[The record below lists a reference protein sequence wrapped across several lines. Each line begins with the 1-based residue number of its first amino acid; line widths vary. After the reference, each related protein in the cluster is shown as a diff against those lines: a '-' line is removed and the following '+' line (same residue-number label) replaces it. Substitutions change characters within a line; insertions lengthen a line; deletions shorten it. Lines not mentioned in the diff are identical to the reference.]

1 MTTILSIQSSVAY
14 GHVGNSA
21 AVFPLQRLGV
31 EVWPVHTVHFSNH
44 TGYGAWRGPLMAPDD
59 VREVVTGIEERGALP
74 EVDAVLSGYQGGEQI
89 GEVILD
95 AVARTKAANPAA
107 IYACDPVMGN
117 AASGCFVHPAIPV
130 LLREKVVP
138 KADLITPNQ
147 FELGFLT
154 ETDPG
159 DLDSTLDS
167 VERARAMGPGTV
179 LVTSVLRPDRP
190 EGTIEMLAVHGD
202 GAWIVQTPQLP
213 MKANGSGDVTAAL
226 FTAHLLQ
233 TGDAG
238 LALGRTVSSVF
249 DLLTTPTS
257 PGGASCSSCRA
268 RRRSPTRGCSSRCS
282 SSAELRP
289 DPSHADLHRRFTT
302 RPKRVRR

>member
-1 MTTILSIQSSVAY
+1 
-14 GHVGNSA
+14 
-21 AVFPLQRLGV
+21 
-31 EVWPVHTVHFSNH
+31 
-44 TGYGAWRGPLMAPDD
+44 
-59 VREVVTGIEERGALP
+59 
-74 EVDAVLSGYQGGEQI
+74 
-89 GEVILD
+89 
-95 AVARTKAANPAA
+95 
-107 IYACDPVMGN
+107 
-117 AASGCFVHPAIPV
+117 V

-138 KADLITPNQ
+138 QADLITPNQ

-238 LALGRTVSSVF
+238 VALGRTVSSVF
-249 DLLTTPTS
+249 DLLTNTHES
-257 PGGASCSSCRA
+257 G
-268 RRRSPTRGCSSRCS
+268 RR
-282 SSAELRP
+282 ELQLVQSQDAIAHPRMQFEVQQ
-289 DPSHADLHRRFTT
+289 LR
-302 RPKRVRR
+302 

>member
-107 IYACDPVMGN
+107 DLRLRPRHGQRGIR
-117 AASGCFVHPAIPV
+117 
-130 LLREKVVP
+130 LLRP
-138 KADLITPNQ
+138 PRHPRAAARA
-147 FELGFLT
+147 GRA
-154 ETDPG
+154 PG
-159 DLDSTLDS
+159 RPDHPQP
-167 VERARAMGPGTV
+167 VRARLPHRDRAGRPRLHPRLRRAGPRDGPGTV

-226 FTAHLLQ
+226 FTAHLLADRGCRRRARPHRLQ
-233 TGDAG
+233 RVRPAHR
-238 LALGRTVSSVF
+238 A
-249 DLLTTPTS
+249 PTS
-257 PGGASCSSCRA
+257 RGAASCSSCRA
-268 RRRSPTRGCSSRCS
+268 RTEIAHPRMQFEVQRIR
-282 SSAELRP
+282 
-289 DPSHADLHRRFTT
+289 
-302 RPKRVRR
+302 